1 MRSLVLCLVTVLLLG
16 CASRPQEITPA
27 WVHVGDVEA
36 LELQAA
42 FTIYQTVEKEPL
54 WILTTH
60 DLVQVSRN
68 DDGTFSRSYRKE
80 PCLLWIDFNHDG
92 VFTPEER
99 RWKVNTEHVCP
110 VTQLPGSIRMS
121 REGEAIGLTYFPNK
135 KEALDLHVLTVQRKV
150 EMQSQLPVLE

>member
-1 MRSLVLCLVTVLLLG
+1 MRVLVCLIVSLLTLG
-16 CASRPQEITPA
+16 CASRPQNITPA
-27 WVHVGDVEA
+27 WINVGSVEA
-36 LELQAA
+36 LPLQAA
-42 FTIYQTVEKEPL
+42 FEVYQTVEKEST

-60 DLVQVSRN
+60 DLQQVSRN
-68 DDGTFSRSYRKE
+68 DDGTFSRAYRRE
-80 PCLLWIDFNHDG
+80 PCMLWIDFNHDG
-92 VFTPEER
+92 VFAPDER

-121 REGEAIGLTYFPNK
+121 RDGEAIGLTYFPNK